1 MVVKGSDCSGLCT
14 FKSVLIFH
22 RTAGS
27 VLGSGLQAFI
37 TDRDK
42 VAAAVCYVPLL
53 YLLANNAYSLHSCL
67 LKKCNDIWDL
77 LSFPLIQAVGL
88 TMAAVGIYA
97 AKHSTGVA
105 ARYIEARL
113 GKPSLV
119 RETSRLTAGEVIK
132 HPIKVRRKDWKIC
145 TVVHC

>member
-1 MVVKGSDCSGLCT
+1 MCSYFPQDCRICSWVWTSSLHHRPWQSGSSGMLCSLAVSVSKQCSLST
-14 FKSVLIFH
+14 F
-22 RTAGS
+22 
-27 VLGSGLQAFI
+27 
-37 TDRDK
+37 
-42 VAAAVCYVPLL
+42 
-53 YLLANNAYSLHSCL
+53 LLAIEMQWHLS
-67 LKKCNDIWDL
+67 
-77 LSFPLIQAVGL
+77 SFPLIQAVGL

-132 HPIKVRRKDWKIC
+132 HPIKVLWRDQKIC
-145 TVVHC
+145 TVEHCYRIYKGNTGKVGKSV